1 MATDSPNGPVSD
13 RVTVPHPQGQ
23 YDVLLGRGLIDHID
37 LHTPLSSAG
46 FRPAS
51 LHNGAA
57 TRALVVTDDVVAP
70 LYAARL
76 LDRLRTIGFA
86 PRLFVFPA
94 GERQKTLP
102 TLSDIYAACVD
113 AGARLG
119 EYTVLGQG
127 VRVRSGAELERTVV
141 HENAYLGE
149 SVKLRGTVVG
159 RAADLRRNAR
169 CEEGVVLGDEV
180 FVGEDAVIST
190 DVKVYPFK
198 TVEGGAVVN
207 TSSSANQ

>member
-1 MATDSPNGPVSD
+1 PAYVRAHKDILDGRVQVGIPGFEVSD
-13 RVTVPHPQGQ
+13 GVFIAEGAEVHP
-23 YDVLLGRGLIDHID
+23 DAVLTG
-37 LHTPLSSAG
+37 
-46 FRPAS
+46 PA
-51 LHNGAA
+51 
-57 TRALVVTDDVVAP
+57 VVGDNC
-70 LYAARL
+70 
-76 LDRLRTIGFA
+76 F
-86 PRLFVFPA
+86 
-94 GERQKTLP
+94 
-102 TLSDIYAACVD
+102 VD

-180 FVGEDAVIST
+180 FVGEDA
-190 DVKVYPFK
+190 
-198 TVEGGAVVN
+198 
-207 TSSSANQ
+207 